1 MMFEF
6 FLNLAWEEKGL
17 SWGIEGWDI
26 YGYFGGNMF
35 VDYLSLKKVEG
46 LILLRNNC
54 ENMKVNVIEN
64 VVWDVWNESEKW
76 SRM

>member
-1 MMFEF
+1 
-6 FLNLAWEEKGL
+6 
-17 SWGIEGWDI
+17 
-26 YGYFGGNMF
+26 MF

-64 VVWDVWNESEKW
+64 VV
-76 SRM
+76 